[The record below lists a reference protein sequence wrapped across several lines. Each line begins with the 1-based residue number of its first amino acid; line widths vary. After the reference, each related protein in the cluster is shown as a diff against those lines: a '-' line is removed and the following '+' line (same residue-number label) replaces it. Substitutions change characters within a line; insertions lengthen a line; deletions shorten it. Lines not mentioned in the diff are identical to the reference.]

1 MDMVISGINIFWRF
15 IKFSTKKNM
24 KKKILPI
31 SIILI
36 FGLIFIVFY
45 KGLQD
50 SNIYTP
56 DANIKNDIPIFNTKD
71 FYSDETINSFGFFKV
86 DKNYLLNIWSSWCV
100 PCRQEHK
107 FLMVLN
113 EENKINLIGL
123 NYKDNKKKAKKFLD
137 ELGNPYNK
145 VFVDLDGTIAIEWGA
160 YGVPES
166 YLILNNK
173 IVKKYIGPLNQKSI
187 EEIKL
192 FIK

>member
-1 MDMVISGINIFWRF
+1 
-15 IKFSTKKNM
+15 M

-145 VFVDLDGTIAIEWGA
+145 FL
-160 YGVPES
+160 
-166 YLILNNK
+166 LI
-173 IVKKYIGPLNQKSI
+173 
-187 EEIKL
+187 
-192 FIK
+192 

>member
-187 EEIKL
+187 DEIKL